1 MQLAGY
7 GLALLALALEF
18 VGLHSKVLALPQ
30 YFLLANIAALIAC
43 YQFIRG
49 ERYSRW
55 EPIRE
60 GSITKSMKPAR

>member
-1 MQLAGY
+1 
-7 GLALLALALEF
+7 
-18 VGLHSKVLALPQ
+18 
-30 YFLLANIAALIAC
+30 LLANVAALIAG
-43 YQFIRG
+43 YQFVRG